1 MSEKTRVGL
10 RRGWAAFLGIVA
22 ALALVPL
29 LGPPPYVTHVL
40 ILTLLFAYLGTAW
53 NLIGGYGG
61 QLSLGHGAFFG
72 LGAYSSTL
80 LFLNYGLSPW
90 MGMAIAAGVGAGSAA
105 LIGYPCFRFGLRGP
119 FFALAT
125 LAFGLIV
132 VELLTAF
139 REITGGSLG
148 IFPPYLGNAP
158 HLFQFASKEPYYLII
173 IAMWASIVL
182 LVRAMRRT
190 RYYLVAIREDEEAAA
205 ALGVPVR
212 KYKLLA
218 AVLSGAL
225 SGIGGTFYAQYFLY
239 LNPDSA
245 AGLALSVEILTV
257 AIFGGMY
264 GLMGPT
270 LGSAILTPIS
280 ELLRI
285 WLGGT
290 YLGVHLMIYGLLL
303 ILVIVFMPRGVLGKL
318 EEVLKRGLEF

>member
-1 MSEKTRVGL
+1 VSERTERPKRA
-10 RRGWAAFLGIVA
+10 WKF
-22 ALALVPL
+22 LALVVALAMVPFL
-29 LGPPPYVTHVL
+29 RPPPYITHVL

-72 LGAYSSTL
+72 LGAYASTL
-80 LFLNYGLSPW
+80 LYLNYGLSPW
-90 MGMAIAAGVGAGSAA
+90 MGMAIAAGLGAGSAA
-105 LIGYPCFRFGLRGP
+105 LIGYPCFRFGLKGP

-139 REITGGSLG
+139 REVTGGSLG

-158 HLFQFASKEPYYLII
+158 HLFQFAGKEPYYLI
-173 IAMWASIVL
+173 ALVLWASAVL
-182 LVRAMRRT
+182 LVRALRKT

-212 KYKLLA
+212 NYKLLA
-218 AVLSGAL
+218 AVISGAL
-225 SGIGGTFYAQYFLY
+225 SGIGGTFYAQYFAY
-239 LNPDSA
+239 INPESA
-245 AGLALSVEILTV
+245 AGLDLSVEILAV

-270 LGSAILTPIS
+270 LGSAVLTPMS

-290 YLGVHLMIYGLLL
+290 YLGVHLMVYGLLL
-303 ILVIVFMPRGVLGKL
+303 ILVIIFMPAGVLGKL
-318 EEVLKRGLEF
+318 EEILGRRLEF